1 VADILHRV
9 GIAAPP
15 GATYRALATRSGLA
29 SWWTD
34 ETQGESEVG
43 GFDLKFRF
51 GERGGFDMKVLTL
64 KPDEAGLNQR

>member
-43 GFDLKFRF
+43 G
-51 GERGGFDMKVLTL
+51 ELTL